1 MADTFQEREKS
12 FEAKYKHDQELKFKA
27 QSRGNRMLAEWLA
40 GMLGMSAAEREA
52 YGKELVIVDLEKPGH
67 ENLIAKVMKDA
78 AARKAHVT
86 RHDVEREIKRCHA
99 VALDQ
104 VIKERQAK
112 KK

>member
-1 MADTFQEREKS
+1 MSDAFQEREKG
-12 FEAKYKHDQELKFKA
+12 FESKFKLDEELKFKA

-40 GMLGMSAAEREA
+40 DKLGLNAAQREA
-52 YGKELVIVDLEKPGH
+52 YGKELVLADLEKPGH
-67 ENLIAKVMKDA
+67 EDLIAKVMKDV

-99 VALDQ
+99 AALDS
-104 VIKERQAK
+104 VVKEQKAK